1 MDASYLL
8 QGCEKCPCTDK
19 SRPYN
24 VRTLVDLLKV
34 HFQNFSH
41 FGTPNKSQ
49 TRNFNMFFYLTSGS
63 DEGLL
68 LDLAL
73 LLDEFLYLRTES
85 REIIFYYIPYLPRR
99 NHIVAMN

>member
-49 TRNFNMFFYLTSGS
+49 TRKINMSFCLTSGS
-63 DEGLL
+63 DEGY
-68 LDLAL
+68 DAAKQQGY
-73 LLDEFLYLRTES
+73 FTINCRCT
-85 REIIFYYIPYLPRR
+85 LP
-99 NHIVAMN
+99 IVAQWIIGISPAK